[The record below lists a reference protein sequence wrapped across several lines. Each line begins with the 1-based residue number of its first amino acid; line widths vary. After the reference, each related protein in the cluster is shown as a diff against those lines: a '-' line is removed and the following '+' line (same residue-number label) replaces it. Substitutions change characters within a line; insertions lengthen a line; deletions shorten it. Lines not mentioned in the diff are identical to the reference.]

1 MFIAQDQTQ
10 ESLCLCLTLEL
21 VITHG
26 IHTPKTELLH
36 HWKNYTEGYMEMAMR
51 LYDIEEKRAVE
62 VYDSPLLDT
71 MVENRRTGLQEA
83 LKDAGLWDEEL
94 EKLWQEEE
102 KR

>member
-1 MFIAQDQTQ
+1 
-10 ESLCLCLTLEL
+10 
-21 VITHG
+21 
-26 IHTPKTELLH
+26 
-36 HWKNYTEGYMEMAMR
+36 MAMR

-62 VYDSPLLDT
+62 GNDSPLLDT

>member
-1 MFIAQDQTQ
+1 
-10 ESLCLCLTLEL
+10 
-21 VITHG
+21 
-26 IHTPKTELLH
+26 
-36 HWKNYTEGYMEMAMR
+36 MAMR

-94 EKLWQEEE
+94 EELWQLEQ
-102 KR
+102 

>member
-1 MFIAQDQTQ
+1 M
-10 ESLCLCLTLEL
+10 
-21 VITHG
+21 
-26 IHTPKTELLH
+26 K
-36 HWKNYTEGYMEMAMR
+36 
-51 LYDIEEKRAVE
+51 LYDIEEERAVE
-62 VYDSPLLDT
+62 VYDSPMLDT